1 MSKSGNIMDF
11 FKRSRIPQV
20 ENVEQNN
27 DPKSPE
33 TAQKDTV
40 HTSSSPL
47 SDPPSS
53 LLLKSSPSQS
63 SGSGPDSQLKRS
75 LIRSIPQPANGDDT
89 GQQASRSASAAPDSF
104 MNGSFDSSQRIVKNG
119 REIVTNSDGEDT
131 DSIASLE
138 SPEDFFN
145 KLSAPTEPKED
156 AETMNKDGTR
166 NLRSTRGQLKRNT
179 MDNFFAQKIPTPKY
193 KHTLDTLVTD
203 AVDDDET
210 EAGVAKI
217 KSAFDS
223 SKKASRASDSL
234 AAHDGDRNM
243 GIHEDVLA
251 SAVGEGDD
259 KPGLQRLLDAV
270 RRTEAFDQ
278 EKIWSFFEKEI
289 PIPSPP
295 KFPRDSI
302 LPGTRQAALREPD
315 SRERA
320 FHSGIIEMSL
330 SRGLLPDELVIWLL
344 RSVPSEPR
352 DDLRYAYSRALKLT
366 SQKRISSLVRPD
378 DIDDLFRTL
387 GARPAAL
394 AFSEPAIPEAQL
406 YNDSSRDWKF
416 LISVLDLL
424 RGAAELFA
432 DDTRE
437 RILLLLFRL
446 SIDSS
451 VTKDSVVC
459 SELERAITA
468 SLEGLPK
475 DSGDSIMDHVC
486 KSLFQTV
493 QDAILQSRLLTHM
506 LPTSSWIAL
515 WRCRLATAYL
525 LQDPAPLDE
534 PPENVLNLRRITDV
548 LREKRFDVKLH
559 KGKNQDYDYWELGA
573 ITSLLNVAIDSG
585 RSTPTFAD
593 KETEAKFNA
602 EVDALA
608 DRVKKIFT
616 SIEDSGASHLKRT
629 ETKERLEA
637 LHYRIVYSV
646 RSKPPPKKSFFGSSG
661 LDDWGGIGRSGSLMD
676 RFLSSKNDEGK
687 GEQ

>member
-1 MSKSGNIMDF
+1 MSKSGNIMNF

-104 MNGSFDSSQRIVKNG
+104 INGSFDSSQRIVKNG

-179 MDNFFAQKIPTPKY
+179 VDNFFAQKIPTPKY

-302 LPGTRQAALREPD
+302 LPGTRQAALR
-315 SRERA
+315 
-320 FHSGIIEMSL
+320 GWYI
-330 SRGLLPDELVIWLL
+330 
-344 RSVPSEPR
+344 
-352 DDLRYAYSRALKLT
+352 
-366 SQKRISSLVRPD
+366 
-378 DIDDLFRTL
+378 
-387 GARPAAL
+387 
-394 AFSEPAIPEAQL
+394 
-406 YNDSSRDWKF
+406 
-416 LISVLDLL
+416 
-424 RGAAELFA
+424 
-432 DDTRE
+432 
-437 RILLLLFRL
+437 
-446 SIDSS
+446 
-451 VTKDSVVC
+451 
-459 SELERAITA
+459 
-468 SLEGLPK
+468 
-475 DSGDSIMDHVC
+475 
-486 KSLFQTV
+486 
-493 QDAILQSRLLTHM
+493 
-506 LPTSSWIAL
+506 
-515 WRCRLATAYL
+515 
-525 LQDPAPLDE
+525 
-534 PPENVLNLRRITDV
+534 
-548 LREKRFDVKLH
+548 
-559 KGKNQDYDYWELGA
+559 
-573 ITSLLNVAIDSG
+573 
-585 RSTPTFAD
+585 
-593 KETEAKFNA
+593 
-602 EVDALA
+602 
-608 DRVKKIFT
+608 
-616 SIEDSGASHLKRT
+616 
-629 ETKERLEA
+629 
-637 LHYRIVYSV
+637 
-646 RSKPPPKKSFFGSSG
+646 FGS
-661 LDDWGGIGRSGSLMD
+661 
-676 RFLSSKNDEGK
+676 
-687 GEQ
+687 